1 MRILVQR
8 ALNAT
13 VKVED
18 KITGKCDKGL
28 LLLVGFTHD
37 DSVDKLDWMVN
48 KISNLRVFE
57 DEEGKMNLSV
67 KDINGSILSVSQ
79 FTLYGDVKKG
89 FRPSFTKALNP
100 EDATKLFDEFNRR
113 LNEVVDTQT
122 GIFGAEMQVDFIN
135 DGPVTILIEK

>member
-57 DEEGKMNLSV
+57 DKEGKMNLSV